1 VRPVRRNRIQCILP
15 WDGGHNVSDEHF
27 PDEPADELEPAP
39 KPDIYTVVRE
49 LKIENAKYLQE
60 INDAHDIL
68 SVILSDDEAREGI
81 VHGANPPLSLCARI
95 GRFMLKIK
103 GCPEK
108 R

>member
-1 VRPVRRNRIQCILP
+1 M
-15 WDGGHNVSDEHF
+15 SDEHF

-39 KPDIYTVVRE
+39 KPDIYTQLRE
-49 LKIENAKYLQE
+49 LKIENAVLKQE

-68 SVILSDDEAREGI
+68 SVILLEDEAKEGT
-81 VHGANPPLSLCARI
+81 PPINLCARI